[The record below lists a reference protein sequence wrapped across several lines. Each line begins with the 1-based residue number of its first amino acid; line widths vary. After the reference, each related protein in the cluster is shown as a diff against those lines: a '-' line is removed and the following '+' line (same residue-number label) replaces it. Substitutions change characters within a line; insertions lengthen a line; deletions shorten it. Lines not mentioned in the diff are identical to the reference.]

1 MIVTALSAL
10 VFGLAPALQ
19 TSASTM
25 LSALKASAASMTTP
39 PLRARMRRTLVIGQ
53 VAGSMVMLVSAS
65 LFVRTLRNAQ
75 AADPGFSTR
84 NGLLASIDLA
94 PSGYDEA
101 HGRTFYRDLL
111 TRVRAIPGVDAAT
124 LAGRVPLVFWSM
136 GDVPVQIEG
145 YTPPPNE
152 QVIVDSGRIAS
163 DYLRT
168 MGITLVQGREFTDR
182 DTAGMPDVAIVNET
196 FARRYFEGRS
206 PIGGR
211 IRLRTRTVEIV
222 GVARDGK
229 YTWITETPRPYLYV
243 SEAQWYS
250 ADNVLFVKTAGNP
263 GALVPA
269 IQQAVHAL
277 DPNVPLY
284 EIRTIAEHLQIAT
297 VLQRNIAG
305 MLGVF
310 GALAL
315 LLAMVGLYGVIAA
328 TVAQRTPEIG
338 MRMALG
344 ANRLDIATLVLKQ
357 SLGLTLTGVGI
368 GLAGA
373 FGVTRLFKSLL
384 IGVSATDGV
393 SFAGTAALLILVS
406 LLATYLPARRAAVLD
421 PIQALRQE

>member
-1 MIVTALSAL
+1 MS
-10 VFGLAPALQ
+10 
-19 TSASTM
+19 
-25 LSALKASAASMTTP
+25 
-39 PLRARMRRTLVIGQ
+39 
-53 VAGSMVMLVSAS
+53 
-65 LFVRTLRNAQ
+65 
-75 AADPGFSTR
+75 
-84 NGLLASIDLA
+84 
-94 PSGYDEA
+94 
-101 HGRTFYRDLL
+101 
-111 TRVRAIPGVDAAT
+111 
-124 LAGRVPLVFWSM
+124 
-136 GDVPVQIEG
+136 
-145 YTPPPNE
+145 PPPNE
-152 QVIVDSGRIAS
+152 QVIVDSGRIGS

-168 MGITLVQGREFTDR
+168 MGIALVEGREFTDR
-182 DTAGMPDVAIVNET
+182 DTTGMPDVGIINET
-196 FARRYFEGRS
+196 LARRYFDGRS

-211 IRLRTRTVEIV
+211 IHLGSRTVEVV

-243 SEAQWYS
+243 SGPQWYQ
-250 ADNVLFVKTAGNP
+250 ADTVLFVKTAGNP
-263 GALVPA
+263 GAVVSA
-269 IQQAVHAL
+269 VQQAVRAL
-277 DPNVPLY
+277 DANVPLY

-305 MLGVF
+305 MLGAF

-373 FGVTRLFKSLL
+373 FAVTRLFKSLL

-393 SFAGTAALLILVS
+393 SFAGTAALLVLVS
-406 LLATYLPARRAAVLD
+406 LVATYLPARRAAVLD